1 MAWKTL
7 DDMDLDG
14 KNVLVRVDV
23 NVPVENG
30 KVTDVSRLDRIAS
43 TVLEVLAKG
52 GKPILLSH
60 FGRPTRGFDL
70 ALSTQQVVP
79 ALSQV
84 LNRRVHFASSCI
96 GQVARDSVETL
107 PEGDVLLLE
116 NTRFHAGETRNDRGF
131 AKDLAALG
139 DIYVNDTF
147 STAHRT
153 HASVEAIARLL
164 PSCAGRLMEEEL
176 NALTAA
182 LSHPKRPV
190 MAVIGG
196 SKVSSKLLL
205 LRNLIGPMDQIVI
218 GGGMAN
224 TFLAAL
230 GHNVGQSL
238 CEHDLQDTAREILAA
253 AKADNCKIILP
264 VDVVVAR
271 EFKAFAESQIVASDD
286 CPRDSMILDAGPKSS
301 ENICKH
307 LDQVKTVIWNGPL
320 GAFEIPPFNAASDA
334 VALKVAELTED
345 GKILSVAGGG
355 DTVAALKKSGSAD
368 SFSYISTAGGAF
380 LEWLEGK
387 TLPGVQ
393 ALVENDIPV

>member
-7 DDMDLDG
+7 DNMDLNG
-14 KNVLVRVDV
+14 KNVLIRVDV

-30 KVTDVSRLDRIAS
+30 KVMDVSRLDRIAP

-60 FGRPTRGFDL
+60 FGRPPRGFDL

-79 ALSQV
+79 ALAQV

-96 GQVARDSVETL
+96 GQSAREAVDTL
-107 PEGDVLLLE
+107 PDGDVLLLE
-116 NTRFHAGETRNDRGF
+116 NTRFHAGEKNNDRGF

-139 DIYVNDTF
+139 DVYINDTF
-147 STAHRT
+147 STAHRA

-164 PSCAGRLMEEEL
+164 PSCAGRLLEEEL
-176 NALTAA
+176 NALMAA
-182 LSHPKRPV
+182 LSKPERPV
-190 MAVIGG
+190 MAIIGG
-196 SKVSSKLLL
+196 SKISSKLIL
-205 LRNLIGPMDQIVI
+205 LRHLIGPMDQIVI

-230 GHNVGQSL
+230 GYNVGQSL
-238 CEHDLQDTAREILAA
+238 CEHDLQDTARAILDE
-253 AKADNCKIILP
+253 AKADNCEIILP
-264 VDVVVAR
+264 IDVVVAR
-271 EFKAFAESQIVASDD
+271 EFKEFAENKVRAANA
-286 CPRDSMILDAGPKSS
+286 CPRDTMILDAGPASIK
-301 ENICKH
+301 NICKH

-320 GAFEIPPFNAASDA
+320 GAFEIPPFNTATDA
-334 VALKVAELTED
+334 IALKIAELTED

-355 DTVAALKKSGSAD
+355 DTVAALKKPGAAD

-380 LEWLEGK
+380 LEWIEGK
-387 TLPGVQ
+387 TLPGVA
-393 ALVENDIPV
+393 ALVDSAETA

>member
-7 DDMDLDG
+7 DDMDMDG
-14 KNVLVRVDV
+14 KNVLIRVDV
-23 NVPVENG
+23 NVPCENG
-30 KVTDVSRLDRIAS
+30 KVLDATRLDRITP

-79 ALSQV
+79 ALSHV

-116 NTRFHAGETRNDRGF
+116 NTRFHAGESRNDRGF

-139 DIYVNDTF
+139 DIYVSDTF

-153 HASVEAIARLL
+153 HASVVAIAELL

-176 NALTAA
+176 AALTSA
-182 LSHPKRPV
+182 LSKPERPV
-190 MAVIGG
+190 MAIIGG
-196 SKVSSKLLL
+196 SKVSSKLRL
-205 LRNLIGPMDQIVI
+205 LRHMIGPMDQIVI

-224 TFLAAL
+224 TFLAAQ
-230 GHNVGQSL
+230 GYNVGQSL
-238 CEHDLQDTAREILAA
+238 CEHDLQETAREILSE
-253 AKADNCKIILP
+253 AKANNCEIILP
-264 VDVVVAR
+264 VDVVIAR
-271 EFKAFAESQIVASDD
+271 EFKEFADHQTVDAGA
-286 CPRDSMILDAGPKSS
+286 CPRDSMILDAGDKSI
-301 ENICKH
+301 ENICAH
-307 LDQVKTVIWNGPL
+307 LDHVKTVIWNGPL
-320 GAFEIPPFNAASDA
+320 GAFETPPFNHATDTI
-334 VALKVAELTED
+334 ALKVAELTED

-355 DTVAALKKSGSAD
+355 DTVAALKKSGASD

-380 LEWLEGK
+380 LEWMEGK
-387 TLPGVQ
+387 TLPGVA
-393 ALVENDIPV
+393 ALVENAKAA

>member
-1 MAWKTL
+1 MAWNTL
-7 DDMDLDG
+7 DDMDMGG
-14 KNVLVRVDV
+14 KNVLIRVDV
-23 NVPVENG
+23 NVPCENG
-30 KVTDVSRLDRIAS
+30 KVLDATRLDRIAP

-52 GKPILLSH
+52 GRPILLSH

-79 ALSQV
+79 ALAHV

-116 NTRFHAGETRNDRGF
+116 NTRFHAGEARNDRGF

-147 STAHRT
+147 STAHRA
-153 HASVEAIARLL
+153 HASVAAIATLL

-176 NALTAA
+176 SALTAA
-182 LSHPKRPV
+182 LSKPERPV
-190 MAVIGG
+190 LAVIGG
-196 SKVSSKLLL
+196 SKVSSKLEL
-205 LRNLIGPMDQIVI
+205 LRHLIGPMDQIVI

-238 CEHDLQDTAREILAA
+238 CEHEMQDTARAILEE
-253 AKADNCKIILP
+253 AKADNCEIILP
-264 VDVVVAR
+264 LDVVTAR
-271 EFKAFAESQIVASDD
+271 EFKEFADNQTVAADA
-286 CPRDSMILDAGPKSS
+286 CPRDSMILDAGQKSI

-320 GAFEIPPFNAASDA
+320 GAFEIPPFDIATDA

-355 DTVAALKKSGSAD
+355 DTVAALKKSGAAD

-380 LEWLEGK
+380 LEWMEGK
-387 TLPGVQ
+387 TLPGV
-393 ALVENDIPV
+393 AVLVDSAAST

>member
-1 MAWKTL
+1 MAWNTL
-7 DDMDLDG
+7 DDMDMDG
-14 KNVLVRVDV
+14 KNVLIRVDV
-23 NVPVENG
+23 NVPCENG
-30 KVTDVSRLDRIAS
+30 KVLDATRLDRIAP

-79 ALSQV
+79 ALAQV

-107 PEGDVLLLE
+107 PDGDVLLLE
-116 NTRFHAGETRNDRGF
+116 NTRFHAGESRNERGF

-139 DIYVNDTF
+139 DVYVNDTF
-147 STAHRT
+147 STAHRA
-153 HASVEAIARLL
+153 HASVAAIAKLL

-176 NALTAA
+176 AALTSA
-182 LSHPKRPV
+182 LSKPERPV
-190 MAVIGG
+190 LAVIGG
-196 SKVSSKLLL
+196 SKVSSKLEL
-205 LRNLIGPMDQIVI
+205 LRHMIGPMDQIVI

-230 GHNVGQSL
+230 GYNVGQSL
-238 CEHDLQDTAREILAA
+238 CEHDLQDTARAILAE
-253 AKADNCKIILP
+253 AKADNCEIILP
-264 VDVVVAR
+264 IDVVTAR
-271 EFKAFAESQIVASDD
+271 EFKEFADHQTVAADA
-286 CPRDSMILDAGPKSS
+286 CPRDSMILDAGQKTI
-301 ENICKH
+301 ENICNH
-307 LDQVKTVIWNGPL
+307 LDKVKTVIWNGPL
-320 GAFEIPPFNAASDA
+320 GAFEIPPFNIATDA

-355 DTVAALKKSGSAD
+355 DTVAALKKSGAAD

-380 LEWLEGK
+380 LEWMEGK
-387 TLPGVQ
+387 TLPGVA
-393 ALVENDIPV
+393 ALIHSAKSH

>member
-7 DDMDLDG
+7 DDMDMEG
-14 KNVLVRVDV
+14 KNVLIRVDV
-23 NVPVENG
+23 NVPVDNG
-30 KVTDVSRLDRIAS
+30 KVLDATRLDRIAP

-70 ALSTQQVVP
+70 RLSTQQVVP
-79 ALSQV
+79 ALAQV

-107 PEGDVLLLE
+107 PDGDVLLLE
-116 NTRFHAGETRNDRGF
+116 NTRFHAGEARNERGF
-131 AKDLAALG
+131 SKDLAALG

-147 STAHRT
+147 STAHRA
-153 HASVEAIARLL
+153 HASVAAIAGLL

-176 NALTAA
+176 KALTAA
-182 LSHPKRPV
+182 LSNPERPV
-190 MAVIGG
+190 MAIIGG
-196 SKVSSKLLL
+196 SKVSSKLEL
-205 LRNLIGPMDQIVI
+205 LRHMIGPMDQIVI

-224 TFLAAL
+224 TFLAAM

-238 CEHDLQDTAREILAA
+238 CEHDLQDTARAILNE
-253 AKADNCKIILP
+253 AKADNCEIILP

-271 EFKAFAESQIVASDD
+271 EFKDFAENQIVDADA
-286 CPRDSMILDAGPKSS
+286 CPQDSMILDAGPKSIK
-301 ENICKH
+301 NICRH

-320 GAFEIPPFNAASDA
+320 GAFELPPFNMATDS

-355 DTVAALKKSGSAD
+355 DTVAALKKSGAAD

-380 LEWLEGK
+380 LEWMEGK
-387 TLPGVQ
+387 TLPGVA
-393 ALVENDIPV
+393 ALVDSAEAA

>member
-1 MAWKTL
+1 MAWNTL
-7 DDMDLDG
+7 DDMDMDG
-14 KNVLVRVDV
+14 KNVLIRVDV
-23 NVPVENG
+23 NVPCENG
-30 KVTDVSRLDRIAS
+30 KVLDATRLDRIAP

-79 ALSQV
+79 ALAQV

-107 PEGDVLLLE
+107 PDGDVLLLE
-116 NTRFHAGETRNDRGF
+116 NTRFHAGESRNERGF

-139 DIYVNDTF
+139 DVFVNDTF
-147 STAHRT
+147 STAHRA
-153 HASVEAIARLL
+153 HASVAAIAELL

-176 NALTAA
+176 AALTSA
-182 LSHPKRPV
+182 LSKPERPV
-190 MAVIGG
+190 LAVIGG
-196 SKVSSKLLL
+196 SKVSSKLEL
-205 LRNLIGPMDQIVI
+205 LRHMIGPMDQIVI

-238 CEHDLQDTAREILAA
+238 CEHDLQDTARAIMAE
-253 AKADNCKIILP
+253 AKADNCEIILP
-264 VDVVVAR
+264 IDVVTAR
-271 EFKAFAESQIVASDD
+271 EFKEFADHQTIAADA
-286 CPRDSMILDAGPKSS
+286 CPRDSMILDAGQKTIK
-301 ENICKH
+301 NICDH
-307 LDQVKTVIWNGPL
+307 LDKVKTVIWNGPL
-320 GAFEIPPFNAASDA
+320 GAFEIPPFNIATDA

-355 DTVAALKKSGSAD
+355 DTVAALKKSGAAD

-380 LEWLEGK
+380 LEWMEGK
-387 TLPGVQ
+387 TLPGVA
-393 ALVENDIPV
+393 ALIQSAKSH

>member
-7 DDMDLDG
+7 DDMDMDG
-14 KNVLVRVDV
+14 KNVLIRVDV

-30 KVTDVSRLDRIAS
+30 KVTDVTRLDRIAP

-79 ALSQV
+79 ALAQV

-96 GQVARDSVETL
+96 GQVAREAVDTL

-116 NTRFHAGETRNDRGF
+116 NTRFHAGEKINDRGF

-139 DIYVNDTF
+139 DVFVSDSF
-147 STAHRT
+147 STSHRA
-153 HASVEAIARLL
+153 HASVAAIAGLL
-164 PSCAGRLMEEEL
+164 PSCAGRLMQEEL
-176 NALTAA
+176 DALTSA
-182 LSHPKRPV
+182 LSKPERPV
-190 MAVIGG
+190 LAVVGG
-196 SKVSSKLLL
+196 SKVSSKLVLL
-205 LRNLIGPMDQIVI
+205 KNLIGPMDKIVI

-224 TFLAAL
+224 TFLAAQ
-230 GHNVGQSL
+230 GFQVGQSL
-238 CEHDLQDTAREILAA
+238 CEHDLQDTALEILAE
-253 AKADNCKIILP
+253 AKADNCEIILP
-264 VDVVVAR
+264 IDVVVAR
-271 EFKAFAESQIVASDD
+271 EFKEFAENKVRPANE
-286 CPRDSMILDAGPKSS
+286 CPRDTMILDAGPASI

-307 LDQVKTVIWNGPL
+307 MEEVKTVIWNGPL
-320 GAFEIPPFNAASDA
+320 GAFEIPPFNTATDA

-355 DTVAALKKSGSAD
+355 DTVAALKKSGAAD

-380 LEWLEGK
+380 LEWMEGK
-387 TLPGVQ
+387 TLPGVA
-393 ALVENDIPV
+393 ALDENAASA

>member
-1 MAWKTL
+1 MTWNTL
-7 DDMDLDG
+7 DDMDMNG
-14 KNVLVRVDV
+14 KNVLIRVDV
-23 NVPVENG
+23 NVPCENG
-30 KVTDVSRLDRIAS
+30 KVLDATRLDRITP

-70 ALSTQQVVP
+70 ALSNQQVVP
-79 ALSQV
+79 ALAQV

-116 NTRFHAGETRNDRGF
+116 NTRFHAGEARNDRGF

-153 HASVEAIARLL
+153 HASVVAIAELL
-164 PSCAGRLMEEEL
+164 PSCAGRLLEEEL
-176 NALTAA
+176 AALTTA
-182 LSHPKRPV
+182 LSKPERPV
-190 MAVIGG
+190 LAIIGG
-196 SKVSSKLLL
+196 SKVSSKLEL
-205 LRNLIGPMDQIVI
+205 LRHMIGPMDQIVI

-224 TFLAAL
+224 TFLAAQ
-230 GHNVGQSL
+230 GYNVGQSL
-238 CEHDLQDTAREILAA
+238 CEHDLQDTARAILAE
-253 AKADNCKIILP
+253 AKAHNCEIILP
-264 VDVVVAR
+264 IDVITAR
-271 EFKAFAESQIVASDD
+271 EFKEFADNQTVAADA
-286 CPRDSMILDAGPKSS
+286 CPRDSMILDAGHKSI
-301 ENICKH
+301 ENICAH

-320 GAFEIPPFNAASDA
+320 GAFEVPPFNQATDT

-355 DTVAALKKSGSAD
+355 DTVAALKKSGASD

-380 LEWLEGK
+380 LEWMEGK
-387 TLPGVQ
+387 SLPGVA
-393 ALVENDIPV
+393 ALVDNAKAA

>member
-14 KNVLVRVDV
+14 KNVLIRVDV
-23 NVPVENG
+23 NVPVDNG
-30 KVTDVSRLDRIAS
+30 KVTDATRLDRIAP

-70 ALSTQQVVP
+70 RLSTQQVVP
-79 ALSQV
+79 ALAQV

-107 PEGDVLLLE
+107 PDGDVLLLE
-116 NTRFHAGETRNDRGF
+116 NTRFHAGEQRNERGF

-139 DIYVNDTF
+139 DMFVSDTF
-147 STAHRT
+147 STAHRA
-153 HASVEAIARLL
+153 HASVAMIAELL

-182 LSHPKRPV
+182 LSEPERPV
-190 MAVIGG
+190 LAIIGG
-196 SKVSSKLLL
+196 SKVSSKLVL
-205 LRNLIGPMDQIVI
+205 LRSLIGPMDQIVI

-224 TFLAAL
+224 TFLAAQ

-238 CEHDLQDTAREILAA
+238 CEHDLQDTACAIMEE
-253 AKADNCKIILP
+253 AKENNCEIILP
-264 VDVVVAR
+264 IDVVVAK
-271 EFKAFAESQIVASDD
+271 EFKEFAEHKTVLADA
-286 CPRDSMILDAGPKSS
+286 CPRDSMILDAGPKSIA
-301 ENICKH
+301 NISAH

-320 GAFEIPPFNAASDA
+320 GAFEMPPFNTATNA

-355 DTVAALKKSGSAD
+355 DTIAALKKSDAAD

-380 LEWLEGK
+380 LEWMEGK
-387 TLPGVQ
+387 TLPGV
-393 ALVENDIPV
+393 AVLLDTDTNA

>member
-1 MAWKTL
+1 MTWKTL
-7 DDMDLDG
+7 DDMDLEG
-14 KNVLVRVDV
+14 KNVLIRVDV
-23 NVPVENG
+23 NVPVEMG
-30 KVTDVSRLDRIAS
+30 KVTDVSRLDRIAP

-60 FGRPTRGFDL
+60 FGRPPRGFDL

-139 DIYVNDTF
+139 DVYVNDTF
-147 STAHRT
+147 STAHRA

-164 PSCAGRLMEEEL
+164 PSCAGRLMEEEM
-176 NALTAA
+176 NALTTA
-182 LSHPKRPV
+182 LSTPKRPV
-190 MAVIGG
+190 MAIIGG

-224 TFLAAL
+224 TFLAAQ
-230 GHNVGQSL
+230 GYNVGQSL

-253 AKADNCKIILP
+253 ARADSCEIILP
-264 VDVVVAR
+264 IDVVVAR
-271 EFKAFAESQIVASDD
+271 EFKPFAENRIVAADA
-286 CPRDSMILDAGPKSS
+286 CPRDSMILDAGPKSI
-301 ENICKH
+301 ENIYKH

-320 GAFEIPPFNAASDA
+320 GAFEIPPFNRATDA

-355 DTVAALKKSGSAD
+355 DTVAALKKSDAAD

-393 ALVENDIPV
+393 ALVENDIAV

>member
-14 KNVLVRVDV
+14 KNVLIRVDV

-30 KVTDVSRLDRIAS
+30 KVTDTTRLDRIAP
-43 TVLEVLAKG
+43 TVLEVLSKG
-52 GKPILLSH
+52 GHPILLSH

-70 ALSTQQVVP
+70 SMSTQQVAP

-96 GQVARDSVETL
+96 GKTAREAVDTL

-116 NTRFHAGETRNDRGF
+116 NTRFHAGEKQNDIEF
-131 AKDLAALG
+131 AQDLAALG
-139 DIYVNDTF
+139 DVFVSDTF
-147 STAHRT
+147 STAHRA
-153 HASVEAIARLL
+153 HASVAAIATLL

-176 NALTAA
+176 KALTNS
-182 LSHPKRPV
+182 LSEPERPV
-190 MAVIGG
+190 LAVVGG
-196 SKVSSKLLL
+196 AKVSSKLVLL
-205 LRNLIGPMDQIVI
+205 KNLIGPMDKIVI

-224 TFLAAL
+224 TFLAAQ
-230 GHNVGQSL
+230 GHKVGQSL

-253 AKADNCKIILP
+253 AEAAQCEIILP

-271 EFKAFAESQIVASDD
+271 EFKEFAENKIRKADD
-286 CPRDSMILDAGPKSS
+286 CPRDTMILDAGPDSV
-301 ENICKH
+301 ENICQK
-307 LDQVKTVIWNGPL
+307 LEDVKTVIWNGPL
-320 GAFEIPPFNAASDA
+320 GAFEIPPFNTATDA
-334 VALKVAELTED
+334 VALKVAEMTED

-355 DTVAALKKSGSAD
+355 DTVAALKKSGAAD

-380 LEWLEGK
+380 LEWMEGK
-387 TLPGVQ
+387 TLPGVA
-393 ALVENDIPV
+393 ALDDTTH

>member
-7 DDMDLDG
+7 DDMNMDG
-14 KNVLVRVDV
+14 KNVLIRVDV
-23 NVPVENG
+23 NVPVDNG
-30 KVTDVSRLDRIAS
+30 KVLDATRLDRIAP

-70 ALSTQQVVP
+70 TLSTQQVVP
-79 ALSQV
+79 ALAQV

-107 PEGDVLLLE
+107 PDGDVLLLE
-116 NTRFHAGETRNDRGF
+116 NTRFHAGEIRNERGF

-139 DIYVNDTF
+139 DAYVNDTF
-147 STAHRT
+147 STAHRM

-176 NALTAA
+176 NALTSA
-182 LSHPKRPV
+182 LSNPERPV
-190 MAVIGG
+190 MAIIGG
-196 SKVSSKLLL
+196 SKVSSKLEL
-205 LRNLIGPMDQIVI
+205 LRHMIGPMDQIVI

-224 TFLAAL
+224 TFLAAQ
-230 GHNVGQSL
+230 GYNVGQSL
-238 CEHDLQDTAREILAA
+238 CEHDLQDTARAILAE
-253 AKADNCKIILP
+253 AKADSCEIILP

-271 EFKAFAESQIVASDD
+271 EFKEFANNQTVAANA
-286 CPRDSMILDAGPKSS
+286 CPRDSMILDAGPKSIES
-301 ENICKH
+301 ICKH

-320 GAFEIPPFNAASDA
+320 GAFELPPFNSATDTI
-334 VALKVAELTED
+334 ALKVAELTED
-345 GKILSVAGGG
+345 GQILSVAGGG
-355 DTVAALKKSGSAD
+355 DTVAALKKSGAAD

-380 LEWLEGK
+380 LEWMEGK
-387 TLPGVQ
+387 TLPGVA
-393 ALVENDIPV
+393 ALIDSTQTA

>member
-7 DDMDLDG
+7 DDMDMEG
-14 KNVLVRVDV
+14 KNVLIRVDV
-23 NVPVENG
+23 NVPVDNG
-30 KVTDVSRLDRIAS
+30 KVLDATRLDRIAP

-70 ALSTQQVVP
+70 RLSTQQVVP
-79 ALSQV
+79 ALAQV

-107 PEGDVLLLE
+107 PDGDVLLLE
-116 NTRFHAGETRNDRGF
+116 NTRFHAGEARNERGF

-147 STAHRT
+147 STAHRA
-153 HASVEAIARLL
+153 HASVAAIAGLL

-176 NALTAA
+176 KALTAA
-182 LSHPKRPV
+182 LSNPERPV
-190 MAVIGG
+190 MAIIGG
-196 SKVSSKLLL
+196 SKVSSKLEL
-205 LRNLIGPMDQIVI
+205 LRHMIGPMDQIVI

-224 TFLAAL
+224 TFLAAM

-238 CEHDLQDTAREILAA
+238 CEHDLQDTARAILNE
-253 AKADNCKIILP
+253 AKADNCEIILP

-271 EFKAFAESQIVASDD
+271 EFKDFAENQIVDAEA
-286 CPRDSMILDAGPKSS
+286 CPQDSMILDAGPKTIK
-301 ENICKH
+301 NIYRH

-320 GAFEIPPFNAASDA
+320 GAFELPPFNMATDS

-355 DTVAALKKSGSAD
+355 DTVAALKKSGAAD

-380 LEWLEGK
+380 LEWMEGK
-387 TLPGVQ
+387 TLPGVA
-393 ALVENDIPV
+393 ALVDSAEAA

>member
-1 MAWKTL
+1 MAWNTL

-14 KNVLVRVDV
+14 KNVLIRVDV
-23 NVPVENG
+23 NVPCENG
-30 KVTDVSRLDRIAS
+30 KVLDATRLDRIAP

-79 ALSQV
+79 ALAQV

-96 GQVARDSVETL
+96 GRVARDSVETL
-107 PEGDVLLLE
+107 PDGDVLLLE
-116 NTRFHAGETRNDRGF
+116 NTRFHAGETRNERGF

-176 NALTAA
+176 NALTSA
-182 LSHPKRPV
+182 LSNPERPV

-196 SKVSSKLLL
+196 SKVSSKLEL
-205 LRNLIGPMDQIVI
+205 LRHMIGPMDQIVI

-224 TFLAAL
+224 TFLAAQ
-230 GHNVGQSL
+230 GFNVGQSL
-238 CEHDLQDTAREILAA
+238 CEHDLQDTARAILAE
-253 AKADNCKIILP
+253 AKADSCEIILP

-271 EFKAFAESQIVASDD
+271 EFKEFADNQTVAADA
-286 CPRDSMILDAGPKSS
+286 CPRDSMILDAGAKSI

-320 GAFEIPPFNAASDA
+320 GAFELPPFNTATDS

-345 GKILSVAGGG
+345 RQVLSVAGGG
-355 DTVAALKKSGSAD
+355 DTVAALKKSGAAD

-380 LEWLEGK
+380 LEWMEGK
-387 TLPGVQ
+387 TLPGVAALIDSAQ
-393 ALVENDIPV
+393 AA

>member
-1 MAWKTL
+1 
-7 DDMDLDG
+7 
-14 KNVLVRVDV
+14 
-23 NVPVENG
+23 
-30 KVTDVSRLDRIAS
+30 
-43 TVLEVLAKG
+43 
-52 GKPILLSH
+52 
-60 FGRPTRGFDL
+60 
-70 ALSTQQVVP
+70 
-79 ALSQV
+79 
-84 LNRRVHFASSCI
+84 
-96 GQVARDSVETL
+96 
-107 PEGDVLLLE
+107 
-116 NTRFHAGETRNDRGF
+116 
-131 AKDLAALG
+131 
-139 DIYVNDTF
+139 
-147 STAHRT
+147 
-153 HASVEAIARLL
+153 
-164 PSCAGRLMEEEL
+164 MEEEL
-176 NALTAA
+176 NSLTSA

-196 SKVSSKLLL
+196 SKVSSKLLS
-205 LRNLIGPMDQIVI
+205 LRILIGPMDQIVI